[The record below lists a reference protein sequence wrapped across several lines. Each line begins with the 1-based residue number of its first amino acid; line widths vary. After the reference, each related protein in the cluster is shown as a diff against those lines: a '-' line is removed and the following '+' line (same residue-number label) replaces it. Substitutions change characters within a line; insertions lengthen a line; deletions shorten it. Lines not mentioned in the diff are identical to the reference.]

1 MTAPDHSGSPESI
14 DEPFVA
20 EGLRAGEALDGVHL
34 VLVLGNDTRLTALA
48 ALGIARAQATRR
60 RVALGDLLG
69 DAEPLQQLLN
79 GDDPHGLADSFV
91 YGVSLNK
98 IARPVPQYGELY
110 ILPSGSE
117 VPAYEEI
124 FTNARWRRLSA
135 GFRETG
141 ALLVIAAPASAA
153 HVVDVLSLA
162 DGAFL
167 VGDATV
173 AGLEGE
179 KLLGRIQPAAM
190 PNEDPAASDV
200 TASAPATAPIAAAEE
215 PRVEEPLL
223 EPDAPVFLD
232 RPQPWWRRLPVPPAA
247 AVLGLVLAIGLGGLG
262 VWYATRP
269 FAGSDS
275 PIAMRRRQTSS
286 AAGAIPS
293 TLDSVRAES
302 TSRRDSATAA
312 ALTPANPA
320 DSSGAAAYGVVIA
333 RFNTQAGAIYWLQK
347 EGPDLPSPTFAPI
360 LVQGATWYRAMAGSF
375 PFQAQADSL
384 LAALRSKGQLR
395 GDLGEVV
402 RAPFAFLVDSV
413 KSQAVPGM
421 LKYFAD
427 RGQPVYALRQS
438 DGSARLYAGAFES
451 PEQAAMFVDAIR
463 TSGIRPVLVYR
474 LGRVY

>member
-1 MTAPDHSGSPESI
+1 MTAPRDRSRPPESI

-20 EGLRAGEALDGVHL
+20 EGLRAGEALDAANL
-34 VLVLGNDTRLTALA
+34 VLVLGNDTRLTALS

-79 GDDPHGLADSFV
+79 SDDPHGLADSFV

-117 VPAYEEI
+117 VPAYEDI
-124 FTNARWRRLSA
+124 FTNARWRRLAA

-153 HVVDVLSLA
+153 HVVDVIDLA

-167 VGDATV
+167 VGDAEV
-173 AGLEGE
+173 PGLEGE
-179 KLLGRIQPAAM
+179 KLLGRIQPTAM
-190 PNEDPAASDV
+190 PNEDPAPLPVVATDI
-200 TASAPATAPIAAAEE
+200 AAPAAEPIAESE
-215 PRVEEPLL
+215 
-223 EPDAPVFLD
+223 APVFFD
-232 RPQPWWRRLPVPPAA
+232 RPRPWWGRLPVPPAA
-247 AVLGLVLAIGLGGLG
+247 AALGLILAIGLAGLG
-262 VWYATRP
+262 VWFANRP
-269 FAGSDS
+269 FASTNDPVS
-275 PIAMRRRQTSS
+275 VRRRQTSS
-286 AAGAIPS
+286 AAGTVPS
-293 TLDSVRAES
+293 TLDSIRVDS
-302 TSRRDSATAA
+302 TALRDSAMTA

-320 DSSGAAAYGVVIA
+320 DSSGAAAFGVVIA

-347 EGPDLPSPTFAPI
+347 EGPDLPSPTFAPV
-360 LVQGATWYRAMAGSF
+360 LVQGATWYRAMAGSY
-375 PFQAQADSL
+375 PYQAQADSL
-384 LAALRSKGQLR
+384 RAALRAQGQLR
-395 GDLGEVV
+395 GDLGDVV

-413 KSQAVPGM
+413 KSAAVPGM

-427 RGQPVYALRQS
+427 RGQPVYALRQT
-438 DGSARLYAGAFES
+438 DGSARLYAGAFET
-451 PEQAAMFVDAIR
+451 PQQAALFLDAIR

>member
-1 MTAPDHSGSPESI
+1 MTAPMDRSRPPESI

-20 EGLRAGEALDGVHL
+20 EGLRAGEALDSANL

-48 ALGIARAQATRR
+48 ALGIARTQAARR

-117 VPAYEEI
+117 VPAYEDI
-124 FTNARWRRLSA
+124 FTNARWRRLAA

-141 ALLVIAAPASAA
+141 ALLVIAAPATAA
-153 HVVDVLSLA
+153 HVTDVLGLA

-167 VGDATV
+167 VGDAEV
-173 AGLEGE
+173 PGLEAD
-179 KLLGRIQPAAM
+179 KLLGRIQPTAM
-190 PNEDPAASDV
+190 PNDDPAPVPIVV
-200 TASAPATAPIAAAEE
+200 TETAAIPPVTEPIVEAEAPA
-215 PRVEEPLL
+215 
-223 EPDAPVFLD
+223 FFD
-232 RPQPWWRRLPVPPAA
+232 RPRPWWGRLPVPPAA
-247 AVLGLVLAIGLGGLG
+247 AALGLILAIGLAALG
-262 VWYATRP
+262 VWFATRP
-269 FAGSDS
+269 FASTND
-275 PIAMRRRQTSS
+275 PAYARRRQTSS
-286 AAGAIPS
+286 AAGTVTT
-293 TLDSVRAES
+293 TLDSIRADS
-302 TSRRDSATAA
+302 TALRDSATTA

-320 DSSGAAAYGVVIA
+320 DSTGAAAYGVVIA

-347 EGPDLPSPTFAPI
+347 EGPGLPSPTFAPV

-375 PFQAQADSL
+375 PYQAQADSL
-384 LAALRSKGQLR
+384 LAALRAKGELR
-395 GDLGEVV
+395 GDLGDVV

-413 KSQAVPGM
+413 KSEAVPGM

-438 DGSARLYAGAFES
+438 DGSARLYAGAFET
-451 PEQAAMFVDAIR
+451 PQQAALFMDAIR